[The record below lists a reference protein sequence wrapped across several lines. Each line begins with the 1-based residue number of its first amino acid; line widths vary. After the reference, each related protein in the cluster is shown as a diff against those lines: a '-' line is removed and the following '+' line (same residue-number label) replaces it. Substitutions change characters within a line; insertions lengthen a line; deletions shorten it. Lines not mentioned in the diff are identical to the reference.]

1 MTQEVKGLLTE
12 MESQRKKHWSGAAE
26 QSLAL
31 TWAGNGSFPPVSV
44 ERPLNVTGIE
54 WSPQ

>member
-1 MTQEVKGLLTE
+1 MCTFLSGHSWRPEKE
-12 MESQRKKHWSGAAE
+12 ARSGAAE
-26 QSLAL
+26 QSLEL